1 MKTLTHLPQPL
12 RELAVKHFTL
22 LESQN
27 PKKGLD
33 TLQLNLSGYSDV
45 MFLMAD
51 IVKVCML
58 ALEGETSS
66 SRIPEPATN
75 ISGVLG
81 IILDLIPYE
90 EAELLDTIRQ
100 QLLKPSEEQT
110 EHEYIIENIYESH
123 GFVVISEMYLE
134 DDIPHIEMKRG

>member
-12 RELAVKHFTL
+12 RELAAKHFAL

-90 EAELLDTIRQ
+90 EAELLDSIRQ

-110 EHEYIIENIYESH
+110 EHEYIIENIYLSLPSQLHTVPE
-123 GFVVISEMYLE
+123 
-134 DDIPHIEMKRG
+134 

>member
-12 RELAVKHFTL
+12 RELAAKHFAL

-100 QLLKPSEEQT
+100 QLLNPSQPQEDE
-110 EHEYIIENIYESH
+110 ILLENYC
-123 GFVVISEMYLE
+123 L
-134 DDIPHIEMKRG
+134 IPPTSLTQNSA

>member
-12 RELAVKHFTL
+12 RELAAKHFAL

-100 QLLKPSEEQT
+100 QLLNPSQPQEDE
-110 EHEYIIENIYESH
+110 ILIENYC
-123 GFVVISEMYLE
+123 L
-134 DDIPHIEMKRG
+134 IPPTSLTQNFA